1 MLAID
6 SGVNS
11 GPRVSR
17 ANSGMGSDED
27 GEWERVAAVS
37 DPVMV
42 AWRSGV
48 LGATDGWSGE
58 RIISMW
64 R

>member
-17 ANSGMGSDED
+17 ANSGMGMAN
-27 GEWERVAAVS
+27 GNEWL
-37 DPVMV
+37 
-42 AWRSGV
+42 RSP
-48 LGATDGWSGE
+48 TQ
-58 RIISMW
+58 
-64 R
+64 